1 MNRQVVFGFIVVTLA
16 VIAVY
21 FTRPP
26 EVIILSSVEDDS
38 VSYVSTT
45 NKTTATDSVTVD
57 LQELKTFRGATV
69 DGALRTDHHG
79 NLVID
84 MQLRHWIDFHLT
96 ATGELSVE
104 EIKAIM
110 QQQIYALPQPGQQ
123 QALDLLDAYLG
134 YLAALADYDTEE
146 ARRLVEPG
154 ISELEARFR
163 WQQRLRREW
172 LDPLVVEAFFG
183 AEETIDEYTLAA
195 QRLRK
200 DGASE
205 EALAALETTLPEP
218 IRQMREQSRQII
230 HMGQTEAE
238 LREQGASA
246 NDIQQWRTQEYGA
259 EAAARLARL
268 DQQQSQWQQRIK
280 DYKSYQETVTE
291 QNLSTEEQDK
301 LLQTYRNKH
310 FSEAEQKRINAALT
324 LLDK

>member
-134 YLAALADYDTEE
+134 YLAALADYDAEE

-172 LDPLVVEAFFG
+172 LEPLVVEAFFAG
-183 AEETIDEYTLAA
+183 EESIDEYTLAA
-195 QRLRK
+195 QRLRR
-200 DGASE
+200 DGASDAE
-205 EALAALETTLPEP
+205 LAALETTLPEP
-218 IRQMREQSRQII
+218 VREMRAESRRVIE
-230 HMGQTEAE
+230 MGKNESSMK
-238 LREQGASA
+238 EQGASTEE
-246 NDIQQWRTQEYGA
+246 IQQWRIQEYGV
-259 EAAARLARL
+259 EAAERLAKMDKR
-268 DQQQSQWQQRIK
+268 QSQWQQRLRG
-280 DYKSYQETVTE
+280 YQRYQQELTE
-291 QNLSTEEQDK
+291 KNLPTSEQDK
-301 LLQTYRNKH
+301 LLKNYQSRH
-310 FSEAEQKRINAALT
+310 FDQSERKRLNAAISP
-324 LLDK
+324 

>member
-134 YLAALADYDTEE
+134 YLAALADYD
-146 ARRLVEPG
+146 A
-154 ISELEARFR
+154 LEARFR